1 MAEPGQ
7 GALTSALERIGRS
20 CVELVEE
27 LGYYLALTIESLY
40 WIVWGSFK
48 KQPVRMSASAQQMVE
63 IGLAGLPIVFMLSFA
78 IGVMLAI
85 QGIHTLKQFGAET
98 QVVLGIALSVTR
110 EFGPLI
116 TGILVAGRTGSALAA
131 RIGTMTVNQEI
142 DALRVMGINPVRYL
156 VSPVFVAMVF
166 MMPLVTLFSDLAA
179 LLGGA
184 VFCNLELG
192 LSFAA
197 YWDQATGFITV
208 DDVMQ
213 GLWKSAVF
221 AAIIALVGVT
231 NGFMVSGGAE
241 GVGGNRP
248 RLKQRRRPLPAEI
261 GPECT
266 RLAMLGYDRRRIAYR
281 AEPSIP

>member
-1 MAEPGQ
+1 MAESSPVS
-7 GALTSALERIGRS
+7 LSHTLERLGRAS
-20 CVELVEE
+20 VDLVEE
-27 LGYYLALTIESLY
+27 FGYYLALTVESLY
-40 WIVWGSFK
+40 WITWGSVRR
-48 KQPVRMSASAQQMVE
+48 QPVRVSAAAHQMVE

-131 RIGTMTVNQEI
+131 RIGTMSVNQEI

-156 VSPVFVAMVF
+156 VSPVLIAMLI
-166 MMPLVTLFSDLAA
+166 MMPLVTLFSDLSS

-184 VFCNLELG
+184 IFCNLELG
-192 LSFAA
+192 LSYAG
-197 YWDQATGFITV
+197 YWDQTASFLTM
-208 DDVMQ
+208 DDIMQ
-213 GLWKSAVF
+213 GLWKSLVF
-221 AAIIALVGVT
+221 AVIIALVGVT

-241 GVGGNRP
+241 GVGKCTTRAVVLSISYIVLADMMFTYFLNR
-248 RLKQRRRPLPAEI
+248 
-261 GPECT
+261 
-266 RLAMLGYDRRRIAYR
+266 
-281 AEPSIP
+281 